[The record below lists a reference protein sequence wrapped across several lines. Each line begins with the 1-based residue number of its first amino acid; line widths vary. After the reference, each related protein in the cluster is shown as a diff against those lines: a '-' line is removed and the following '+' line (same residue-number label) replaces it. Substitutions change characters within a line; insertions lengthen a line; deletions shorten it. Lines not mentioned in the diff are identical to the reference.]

1 MENAWRGKI
10 MKNIGEYFLLMSV
23 VGIVSFIGN
32 WVGYDILSLEAVIGM
47 LILIFIVLSGF
58 VLKKIIPLNI
68 PSVVY
73 VIAIGILASVPELPW
88 GGFVVSMTQNI
99 ELLAIATPIL
109 AYAGIAIGR
118 SWTDFT
124 RMGWRAMVVSFLVL
138 TGTLL
143 GSSIIAEIILRLQGI
158 I

>member
-1 MENAWRGKI
+1 
-10 MKNIGEYFLLMSV
+10 MKNIGEYLLLMIV
-23 VGIVSFIGN
+23 VGTVSFIGN
-32 WVGYDILSLEAVIGM
+32 WVGYDIMSLDAVIGM
-47 LILIFIVLSGF
+47 LILIMIVLLGFIV
-58 VLKKIIPLNI
+58 KKVVPLNI

-73 VIAIGILASVPELPW
+73 VIAIGIVASIPEAPW
-88 GGFVVSMTQNI
+88 GGFIVSMTQNI

-124 RMGWRAMVVSFLVL
+124 KMGWRAMVVSFLVL

>member
-1 MENAWRGKI
+1 

-23 VGIVSFIGN
+23 VAIVAFIGN
-32 WVGYDILSLEAVIGM
+32 WVGYDVLSWEAAIGM
-47 LILIFIVLSGF
+47 AILVLIVLLGF
-58 VLKKIIPLNI
+58 IMKRIIPLNI

-73 VIAIGILASVPELPW
+73 VIAIGILASIPEAPW
-88 GGFVVSMTQNI
+88 GSFVVEMTGNI
-99 ELLAIATPIL
+99 QLLAIATPIL

-118 SWTDFT
+118 SWADFT
-124 RMGWRAMVVSFLVL
+124 KMGWRAMVVSFLVL

-143 GSSIIAEIILRLQGI
+143 GSAIIAEIVLRFQGI

>member
-1 MENAWRGKI
+1 MAWRGKI
-10 MKNIGEYFLLMSV
+10 MKNIGEFFLLMTV
-23 VGIVSFIGN
+23 VGIVAFIGN
-32 WVGYDILSLEAVIGM
+32 WIGYDIFSLDAIIGM
-47 LILIFIVLSGF
+47 LILILIVLSGF
-58 VLKKIIPLNI
+58 VLKKLIPLNI

-73 VIAIGILASVPELPW
+73 VIAVGIIASVPELPW
-88 GGFVVSMTQNI
+88 GGYVVSMTENI
-99 ELLAIATPIL
+99 QLLAIATPIL

-124 RMGWRAMVVSFLVL
+124 KMGWRAMVVSLLVL

-143 GSSIIAEIILRLQGI
+143 GSAIIAEIILRLQGI

>member
-47 LILIFIVLSGF
+47 LILILIVLSGF

-73 VIAIGILASVPELPW
+73 VIAVGILASVPQLPW

>member
-1 MENAWRGKI
+1 MAGRREI
-10 MKNIGEYFLLMSV
+10 MKNIGEYILLMSV
-23 VGIVSFIGN
+23 VAIVSFIGN
-32 WVGYDILSLEAVIGM
+32 WVGYDIMSFDAVIGM
-47 LILIFIVLSGF
+47 LLLILIVAIGF

-73 VIAIGILASVPELPW
+73 VIAVGILASIPQLPW
-88 GGFVVSMTQNI
+88 GGYVVSMTQNI

-143 GSSIIAEIILRLQGI
+143 GSAIIADIILRLQGI

>member
-1 MENAWRGKI
+1 
-10 MKNIGEYFLLMSV
+10 MKNIGEYLLLMIV
-23 VGIVSFIGN
+23 VGTVSFIGN
-32 WVGYDILSLEAVIGM
+32 WVGYDIMSLDAVIGM
-47 LILIFIVLSGF
+47 LILIMIVLLGFIV
-58 VLKKIIPLNI
+58 KKVVPLNI

-73 VIAIGILASVPELPW
+73 VIAIGIVASIPEAPW

-124 RMGWRAMVVSFLVL
+124 KMGWRAMVVSFLVL

>member
-1 MENAWRGKI
+1 MAWRGKI

-23 VGIVSFIGN
+23 VGIVAFIGN
-32 WVGYDILSLEAVIGM
+32 WIGYDVFSLDAIIGM
-47 LILIFIVLSGF
+47 LILILIVLSGF
-58 VLKKIIPLNI
+58 ILKKIIPLNI

-73 VIAIGILASVPELPW
+73 VIAVGILASVPELPW
-88 GGFVVSMTQNI
+88 GGYVVSMTQNI

-118 SWTDFT
+118 SWADFT
-124 RMGWRAMVVSFLVL
+124 KMGWRAMVVSLLVL

-143 GSSIIAEIILRLQGI
+143 GSAIIAEIILRLQGI

>member
-1 MENAWRGKI
+1 
-10 MKNIGEYFLLMSV
+10 MKNISEYFLLMM
-23 VGIVSFIGN
+23 IVAIVAFIGN
-32 WVGYDILSLEAVIGM
+32 WVGYDIMSWESILGM
-47 LILIFIVLSGF
+47 LILVVIVLLGF
-58 VLKKIIPLNI
+58 IMKQIIPLNI

-73 VIAIGILASVPELPW
+73 VITIGIVASIPETPW
-88 GGFVVSMTQNI
+88 GGFVVSMTENI
-99 ELLAIATPIL
+99 QLLAIATPIL

-124 RMGWRAMVVSFLVL
+124 KMGWRAMVVSLLVL

-143 GSSIIAEIILRLQGI
+143 GSAVIAEIVLRMQGI

>member
-1 MENAWRGKI
+1 MENAWRGEI

-23 VGIVSFIGN
+23 VGIVAFIGN
-32 WVGYDILSLEAVIGM
+32 WVGYDIISFEAIIGM
-47 LILIFIVLSGF
+47 LILILIVLSGF

-124 RMGWRAMVVSFLVL
+124 KMGWRAMLVSLLVL

-143 GSSIIAEIILRLQGI
+143 GSSIIAELILRFQGI

>member
-1 MENAWRGKI
+1 
-10 MKNIGEYFLLMSV
+10 MKNIGEYILLMSV
-23 VGIVSFIGN
+23 VAIVAFIGN
-32 WVGYDILSLEAVIGM
+32 WVGYDIMSLDAVIGM
-47 LILIFIVLSGF
+47 LILILVVVLGFI
-58 VLKKIIPLNI
+58 LKKVIPLNI

-73 VIAIGILASVPELPW
+73 VIAVGILASIPQLPW
-88 GGFVVSMTQNI
+88 GGYVVEMTQNI
-99 ELLAIATPIL
+99 QLLAIATPIL

-118 SWTDFT
+118 SWADFT
-124 RMGWRAMVVSFLVL
+124 KMGWRAMIVSFLVL

>member
-1 MENAWRGKI
+1 MAWGREG
-10 MKNIGEYFLLMSV
+10 MKNIGEYILLMFV
-23 VGIVSFIGN
+23 IAIVSFIGN
-32 WVGYDILSLEAVIGM
+32 WVGYEIMSLEAAVGM
-47 LILIFIVLSGF
+47 SILVLIVVLGF
-58 VLKKIIPLNI
+58 VMKRLLPLNI

-73 VIAIGILASVPELPW
+73 VIAIGIVASLPETPW
-88 GGFVVSMTQNI
+88 GGIVVSMTQNI

-124 RMGWRAMVVSFLVL
+124 KMGWRAMIVSFLVL

-143 GSSIIAEIILRLQGI
+143 GSSIMAEIILRLQGI